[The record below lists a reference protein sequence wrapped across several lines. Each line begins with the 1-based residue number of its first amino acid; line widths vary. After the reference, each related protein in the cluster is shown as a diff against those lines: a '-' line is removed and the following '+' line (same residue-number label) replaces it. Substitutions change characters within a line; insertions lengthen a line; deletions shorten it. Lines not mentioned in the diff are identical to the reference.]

1 MKKLVK
7 ANYLYIIGA
16 CIGAIA
22 GYLYWQNIGC
32 ASGTCMITSKPLN
45 SSIYGAVMGG
55 LLSNIIKDFS
65 FQKK

>member
-32 ASGTCMITSKPLN
+32 ASGTCMITSKPVN
-45 SSIYGAVMGG
+45 STLYGALMGSLFFG
-55 LLSNIIKDFS
+55 IF
-65 FQKK
+65 KK